1 MAPAPKTP
9 PTNGPVLR
17 WARITRGLSAEI
29 AAQRLG
35 ITTVDLRNMET
46 GDDQPSVGLLS
57 QMARVYR
64 RPQGVLLLP
73 FAPPTDPLP
82 TDFRTVGGVG
92 SALGEETLRA
102 IFEARHV
109 QHFVSELVEIE
120 PELIRASNLPEYS
133 VGDSPEAAG
142 EHERIR
148 LDVSQA
154 AVLGAG
160 PGRRTFYGWRT
171 RLQDLGIL
179 VLLKS
184 FPVQDCRGLSLTGDN
199 LVPAIMVTSEDSNNG
214 LTFSL
219 VHEYAHLLLR
229 QPGSCIPGSY
239 RSENVPAEPWCNRF
253 AAAFLSPETDL
264 LSEVRMSVGDKP
276 DQSWTIYDIHNV
288 ARRFRM
294 SDFAMALRLKSVG
307 ITSTFDRIRDD
318 LYAGDYKPQTS
329 GGGGGETR
337 TETRVRENGTAA
349 ITTIVDAVNMD
360 VVEAGEAC
368 EMLGLDTS
376 RLAELDLIARKQKR
390 DQSFMA

>member
-1 MAPAPKTP
+1 M
-9 PTNGPVLR
+9 
-17 WARITRGLSAEI
+17 
-29 AAQRLG
+29 
-35 ITTVDLRNMET
+35 
-46 GDDQPSVGLLS
+46 
-57 QMARVYR
+57 
-64 RPQGVLLLP
+64 
-73 FAPPTDPLP
+73 
-82 TDFRTVGGVG
+82 
-92 SALGEETLRA
+92 
-102 IFEARHV
+102 
-109 QHFVSELVEIE
+109 
-120 PELIRASNLPEYS
+120 
-133 VGDSPEAAG
+133 
-142 EHERIR
+142 
-148 LDVSQA
+148 
-154 AVLGAG
+154 
-160 PGRRTFYGWRT
+160 
-171 RLQDLGIL
+171 GIL

-184 FPVQDCRGLSLTGDN
+184 FPVQDCRGLSLTGEN
-199 LVPAIMVTSEDSNNG
+199 LVPAIMVTSQNSNNG

-288 ARRFRM
+288 ARRFCM
-294 SDFAMALRLKSVG
+294 SNFAMALRLKSVG
-307 ITSTFDRIRDD
+307 ITSAFDRIRDD

-360 VVEAGEAC
+360 VVEAGKAC

-376 RLAELDLIARKQKR
+376 RLAELDLIARKQRR